1 MYISLIDC
9 VIYVWQSSKSVRR
22 HEEEEIIQGKAE
34 SGNNDHSR
42 SGRKE
47 GRKGGRKWRRKYFTS
62 RQVPRVTQAERSWI
76 PLSLWNVN
84 WLKLRSHWLAAF
96 ALSTQTLM
104 TICCCLLMSAPPDG
118 KSELILEYSH
128 LQLCDWTLKLVL
140 GVLHV

>member
-47 GRKGGRKWRRKYFTS
+47 GRVEGSGGGSILRADRFLELLRRRDPEF
-62 RQVPRVTQAERSWI
+62 
-76 PLSLWNVN
+76 LS
-84 WLKLRSHWLAAF
+84 A
-96 ALSTQTLM
+96 
-104 TICCCLLMSAPPDG
+104 CGMSID
-118 KSELILEYSH
+118 
-128 LQLCDWTLKLVL
+128 
-140 GVLHV
+140 